1 MNKIIIERYNNKSF
15 PWAVKTKNFCNV
27 FETLESAK
35 IYALMRFGRIDKI
48 KE

>member
-1 MNKIIIERYNNKSF
+1 MNKIIIKRYDSKFF
-15 PWAVKTKNFCNV
+15 PWAVTTKNFCSV